1 MIIRWYRFYYR
12 YSYLAAIAV
21 ILAVAAILVATAGCQ
36 IQTSGT
42 PQPNCP
48 FGQHVERAHSHQG
61 VVWQCVKG

>member
-1 MIIRWYRFYYR
+1 MTKWYNFCYR
-12 YSYLAAIAV
+12 HSWLAAIG
-21 ILAVAAILVATAGCQ
+21 LAIVLVVVAALTAGCQ

-48 FGQHVERAHSHQG
+48 FGQHVERAPSHQG